1 MATGAEAIAA
11 RAQRSINFL
20 INNEIYLSNK
30 ARTTLRYMS
39 AKEKNSWTKGGKGPL
54 GPLLKKAVEQIVY
67 ISTIWTERKE
77 FLEAT
82 ETQEN
87 TLVEV
92 SVSMNTTANGA
103 SSWSCSRLINT
114 VADKIGQTIAYNLI
128 LLSSRV
134 GNSLIVS
141 SNYLQNNNLE
151 KTDKYADRKYGYVWP
166 ALSNISD
173 PCSPNR
179 VARYLVAYWW

>member
-1 MATGAEAIAA
+1 M
-11 RAQRSINFL
+11 
-20 INNEIYLSNK
+20 
-30 ARTTLRYMS
+30 
-39 AKEKNSWTKGGKGPL
+39 
-54 GPLLKKAVEQIVY
+54 
-67 ISTIWTERKE
+67 
-77 FLEAT
+77 EAT

-103 SSWSCSRLINT
+103 SSWSCSILINT

-151 KTDKYADRKYGYVWP
+151 KTDKYADRKYGYV
-166 ALSNISD
+166 
-173 PCSPNR
+173 
-179 VARYLVAYWW
+179 